1 MAITFGAGT
10 LEEDVVFGSP
20 AAETIEGLGGG
31 DLVLAGDGDDLISG
45 NERFLWFGA
54 PSPGTPG
61 NNLILA
67 GDGNDTVFAGYL
79 ADMVLGG
86 GGNDSLFGAGV
97 FTSPG
102 AGGGVAASRDLGDLM
117 FGGEGDDRMDGA
129 GGNDTL
135 HGGAGADTVI
145 GNLGR
150 DEMSGGD
157 GADLFVF
164 FFQSGPGL
172 FTGDTGPDAATRD
185 VISDFQSGEDRLD
198 LSGYSGQAPRDLPP
212 VFLGDAPFRPGEAR
226 LQARVQEEEGG
237 SVVQIYLP
245 FAYGPPP
252 QTFEIELR
260 GATPGADDI
269 LL

>member
-1 MAITFGAGT
+1 MAITFGTGT
-10 LEEDVVFGSP
+10 LEDDIVFGFP
-20 AAETIEGLGGG
+20 TADTIEGLGGS
-31 DLVLAGDGDDLISG
+31 DMVFAGDGDDLIAG

-54 PSPGTPG
+54 PSPGAPG
-61 NNLILA
+61 NNLIFA
-67 GDGNDTVFAGYL
+67 GDGNDTVIAGYL
-79 ADMVLGG
+79 ADTVLGG
-86 GGNDSLFGAGV
+86 DGDDSLYGAGV

-117 FGGEGDDRMDGA
+117 FGGAGDDRMDGA

-135 HGGAGADTVI
+135 HGGDGADTII

-150 DEMSGGD
+150 DEMRGGD

-172 FTGDTGPDAATRD
+172 FTGDTGGDEATRD
-185 VISDFQSGEDRLD
+185 VISDFQPGEDRLD

-212 VFLGDAPFRPGEAR
+212 VFLGDEPFRPDEAR
-226 LQARVQEEEGG
+226 LQVRLQEEEGG

-245 FAYGPPP
+245 FAFGPPP
-252 QTFEIELR
+252 QTFEIGLR
-260 GATPGADDI
+260 GATPGAGDI
-269 LL
+269 IL